1 MAPWWARP
9 VRRRHPLRGQTD
21 PGQRDHIVPRIPHR
35 GPVRRARNRM
45 SEPYLIPG
53 FLTVTLG
60 FAVFLFGAVLN
71 DRFSVLRRF
80 NIPEP
85 VTGGLLAATVLLG
98 LYLAFDFEVEFD
110 LAARDFFLVLFFAG
124 IGLNA
129 RLADLIA
136 GGKPLVLLL
145 GLTLM
150 AIIAQSIIGVAGAVL
165 FGYPAQAGV
174 LFGSAS
180 LIGGHGTAIAW
191 APEIAAATGLASAA
205 ELGVAVATLG
215 LVLAALVGGPVA
227 KYLVE
232 KHSLIPA
239 RPTEG
244 NTIGLPSQDD
254 AETLPIDHMSVMRV
268 MMYLNLAIIG
278 GYLASAVIEAA
289 GLKLPLFVPCLIVAI
304 VLANLRSALFPKAP
318 SITRTP
324 ALALISE
331 FSLGA
336 FLAMS
341 LMSLQLWTIA
351 ELGLTIVVI
360 MTAQT
365 LFTVIFVIYLL
376 FPVMGR
382 GYRAAVLAAGFGGF
396 ALGATPTAIANMT
409 AVTKRYGPSPIAFI
423 VLPLVSAF
431 FVDIANAIVIQM
443 IVNF

>member
-1 MAPWWARP
+1 MTEAL
-9 VRRRHPLRGQTD
+9 V
-21 PGQRDHIVPRIPHR
+21 IP
-35 GPVRRARNRM
+35 
-45 SEPYLIPG
+45 E

-60 FAVFLFGAVLN
+60 FAVFLLGARLN
-71 DRFSVLRRF
+71 ARVEVLRRF

-85 VTGGLLAATVLLG
+85 VTGGLLASLVVLAI
-98 LYLAFDFEVEFD
+98 YLLAGRSVEFEM
-110 LAARDFFLVLFFAG
+110 ASRDFFLVLFFAG

-129 RLADLIA
+129 RLSDLIA
-136 GGKPLVLLL
+136 GGKTLAILLVLTLL
-145 GLTLM
+145 T
-150 AIIAQSIIGVAGAVL
+150 IIAQNIIGAAGAVM

-191 APEIAAATGLASAA
+191 APDVAEATGLSGAT

-227 KYLVE
+227 RV
-232 KHSLIPA
+232 LITSNNLAPS
-239 RPTEG
+239 RPDEVS
-244 NTIGLPSQDD
+244 TIGLPDEDVAPATQM
-254 AETLPIDHMSVMRV
+254 DHLTVMRV
-268 MMYLNLAIIG
+268 MLYLNLAIIL
-278 GYLASAVIEAA
+278 GYAGSELIAAA
-289 GLKLPLFVPCLIVAI
+289 GLKLPLFVPCLIAGI
-304 VLANLRSALFPKAP
+304 LIANIRDAVFPKAAP
-318 SITRTP
+318 VSRTP

-341 LMSLQLWTIA
+341 LMALQLWTIA
-351 ELGLTIVVI
+351 ELGLAIAVI

-365 LFTVIFVIYLL
+365 AFTVVFVLFVL
-376 FPVMGR
+376 FPLLGR
-382 GYRAAVLAAGFGGF
+382 GYRGAVLAAGFGGF